1 MIMANQMTQAQ
12 FINDFL
18 FFLLV
23 EDSLKAYTSPA
34 TISVQNW
41 KQLENPNI
49 IFLCFQ
55 FSRKKDEKLLKS

>member
-34 TISVQNW
+34 TISVQN
-41 KQLENPNI
+41 
-49 IFLCFQ
+49 
-55 FSRKKDEKLLKS
+55 